1 MSTRDRELL
10 WAVLRSDFQ
19 SFVHRCVVSLNPGTP
34 FLPSWHIDAISYELL
49 RILRGENTRLIINM
63 PPRHLK
69 STIATV
75 AFPAFVLGHDPHRRI
90 IALSYGAD
98 LSLKHSAD
106 FRAIVE
112 SHWYRHVFPK
122 VKFTR
127 LTDGDIQMS
136 KRGSRKATS
145 VNAALTG
152 FGGDLF
158 IIDDPQK
165 PQDAQSDLQR
175 NQLNHWF
182 SNTLMS
188 RLDNKETSAIVVVM
202 QRVHMHD
209 LAGYL
214 QESGSWFVLNLA
226 AIAEADEIVRIGE
239 RRRYERKAGEALHPE
254 RESIETLER
263 LRQELGPDVFAA
275 QYQQRPVPAGGQ
287 LIKRDWLQ
295 YYDQLPER
303 DYAVTVIQSWDTAAK
318 DGPNNNWSV
327 CTTWLL
333 HNKHYYLLD
342 VSRGRYDYP
351 RLRATALA
359 LAERWEPDVV
369 LIEDASIGSALAQEL
384 TEELSVRV
392 SLVPVEHNKIARLFV
407 QQGKFSAGRVL
418 FPHGASF
425 LQDLEMEL
433 LTFPQSRTDDQV
445 DSLTQALAYDD
456 SSYDES
462 MSWIDAD

>member
-1 MSTRDRELL
+1 MSHQDRELL
-10 WAVLRSDFQ
+10 QAVLRHDFQ
-19 SFVHRCVVSLNPGTP
+19 SFLHRSMLTLNPGTK
-34 FLPSWHIDAISYELL
+34 FLPNWHIDAITHQLQ
-49 RILRGENTRLIINM
+49 RISRGENTRLIINM

-69 STIATV
+69 STILV
-75 AFPAFVLGHDPHRRI
+75 AFVAHVLGLNPRRRVI
-90 IALSYGAD
+90 SVSYGTE

-112 SHWYRHVFPK
+112 SNWYRSVFPK
-122 VKFTR
+122 VSFTKV
-127 LTDGDIQMS
+127 TDAEVHTS
-136 KRGSRKATS
+136 ERGFRKATS

-175 NQLNHWF
+175 SQLNHWF

-209 LAGYL
+209 LTGYL
-214 QESGSWFVLNLA
+214 QESGNWFVLSLPA
-226 AIAEADEIVRIGE
+226 VAESEETVRVRE
-239 RRRYERKAGEALHPE
+239 KSLHRRQAGEALHPE

-287 LIKRDWLQ
+287 LIKRDWLR

-318 DGPNNNWSV
+318 DGPNNSWSV
-327 CTTWLL
+327 CTTWFL

-433 LTFPQSRTDDQV
+433 LTFPQSKTDDQV

-462 MSWIDAD
+462 MSWVDAD